1 MTEPADKLSDLDPVM
16 REAIAWVARLR
27 SGEATT
33 ADAEALNEWRKLGA
47 HHEAAFR
54 QAALLWRNF
63 AAVGAGTD
71 GELDHIGRN
80 RQISRRIFI
89 GGSLATAAGVAG
101 LMAVQPPFGLWPSLQ
116 EFSANYRT
124 GKGEQRQVT
133 FGPAI
138 SFKLNTLTSIAD
150 KSTPDQQR
158 IELISGEALI
168 DARLSKQKPLIVI
181 AGNGRV
187 LASRAKFNARCING
201 VTSIA
206 CLDGAVEIEQHAH
219 AVRLEAGQE
228 LAYSAEKFGAQDKV
242 DLAEV
247 TSWETGLLIFHDRPL
262 TAVVDEIN
270 RYRAGRII
278 VLNPELGQRIIDATF
293 HVDHL
298 DNFLVQAQQ
307 LFGAKVTN
315 LPGGIA
321 LLG

>member
-1 MTEPADKLSDLDPVM
+1 M

-33 ADAEALNEWRKLGA
+33 ADAEALNEWRRLSA
-47 HHEAAFR
+47 THEVAFR
-54 QAALLWRNF
+54 QAAILWRNF
-63 AAVGAGTD
+63 AAVGAGTVAECD
-71 GELDHIGRN
+71 QIGRN
-80 RQISRRIFI
+80 RLSRRIFI

-101 LMAVQPPFGLWPSLQ
+101 LMAAQPPFGLWPSLR

-133 FGPAI
+133 FGPSV

-158 IELISGEALI
+158 IELISGEALV

-181 AGNGRV
+181 VGNGRV

-201 VTSIA
+201 TTSIT
-206 CLDGAVEIEQHAH
+206 CLDGMVEIEQYAH
-219 AVRLEAGQE
+219 AVRLETGQQ
-228 LAYSAEKFGAQDKV
+228 LAYSAEKFGAQGKV
-242 DLAEV
+242 DLAQV
-247 TSWETGLLIFHDRPL
+247 TSWESGLLIFHDRPL

-270 RYRAGRII
+270 RYRPGRII
-278 VLNPELGQRIIDATF
+278 VLNQELGQRIIDATF

-307 LFGAKVTN
+307 LFGAKVTS

>member
-1 MTEPADKLSDLDPVM
+1 MTEPADKLSDLNPLT

-33 ADAEALNEWRKLGA
+33 ADAEALNDWRNLSA
-47 HHEAAFR
+47 AHEAAFR

-63 AAVGAGTD
+63 AAVGVGAD
-71 GELDHIGRN
+71 DEFDHVGRN

-89 GGSLATAAGVAG
+89 GGSLATAAGVGG

-150 KSTPDQQR
+150 KSTRDQQR

-168 DARLSKQKPLIVI
+168 DARLSEQRPLIVI

-187 LASRAKFNARCING
+187 LASNAKFNARCING
-201 VTSIA
+201 LTSIA
-206 CLDGAVEIEQHAH
+206 CLDGTVEIEQHTH

-228 LAYSAEKFGAQDKV
+228 LAYSAEKFGARDKV

-293 HVDHL
+293 HVNHL

>member
-1 MTEPADKLSDLDPVM
+1 MTEPAERSPDLDVLT

-33 ADAEALNEWRKLGA
+33 ADAEALNEWRKLSA
-47 HHEAAFR
+47 AHEAAFR
-54 QAALLWRNF
+54 QAAILWRNF
-63 AAVGAGTD
+63 AAAGASAN
-71 GELDHIGRN
+71 GELDHLVSHR
-80 RQISRRIFI
+80 RISRRLFI
-89 GGSLATAAGVAG
+89 AGSLATTAGVGG

-133 FGPAI
+133 FGPEI

-158 IELISGEALI
+158 IELISGEALV
-168 DARLSKQKPLIVI
+168 DARLPKQKPLIVI
-181 AGNGRV
+181 AGNGRI
-187 LASRAKFNARCING
+187 LASQAKFNARCING
-201 VTSIA
+201 ITSIT
-206 CLDGAVEIEQHAH
+206 CLDGAIEIEQAAH
-219 AVRLEAGQE
+219 AVQLEAGDQ
-228 LAYSAEKFGAQDKV
+228 LAYSADRFGTQNKV
-242 DLAEV
+242 DLAQV
-247 TSWETGLLIFHDRPL
+247 TSWEAGLLIFHDRPL
-262 TAVVDEIN
+262 TSVVDEIN
-270 RYRAGRII
+270 RYRPGRII

-298 DNFLVQAQQ
+298 DNFLIQAQQ

-315 LPGGIA
+315 LPGGIT